1 MLLLHYCSLLQSVQ
15 NLNPLICRFYFLD
28 GKAKAMGV
36 IPSATASD
44 VIKMLAEKI
53 ELKST
58 DGWALYEVNPEWEH
72 FIKGHE
78 YIADILSQWE
88 GYGGT
93 FTCI

>member
-1 MLLLHYCSLLQSVQ
+1 MDS
-15 NLNPLICRFYFLD
+15 
-28 GKAKAMGV
+28 KAKAMGV

-58 DGWALYEVNPEWEH
+58 DGWALYEVNPEREH

-78 YIADILSQWE
+78 YIADVLSQWE
-88 GYGGT
+88 GYEPLYMYNIPT
-93 FTCI
+93 Q

>member
-1 MLLLHYCSLLQSVQ
+1 MWLLLQSVQ

-58 DGWALYEVNPEWEH
+58 DGWALYEVNPEREH
-72 FIKGHE
+72 FVKGHE
-78 YIADILSQWE
+78 YLADILSQWE
-88 GYGGT
+88 GYDGV
-93 FTCI
+93 CIIYHLMIT

>member
-1 MLLLHYCSLLQSVQ
+1 M
-15 NLNPLICRFYFLD
+15 D

-58 DGWALYEVNPEWEH
+58 DGWALYEVNPEREH
-72 FIKGHE
+72 FVKGHE
-78 YIADILSQWE
+78 YIADVLSQWE
-88 GYGGT
+88 GYDGT
-93 FTCI
+93 LHV